1 MNKLQIEAAD
11 RAGEVLAVEQPNPSR
26 YYVGVKQVFAWPQ
39 EKDGAPGYAVKY
51 PDGYTSWSP
60 KDVFEAAYLLQG
72 EDPTRVT
79 QEMVDAFILG
89 HEGTRMGNHSV
100 VLVKLRNGFTIVE
113 ESACVDPANYDQAIG
128 ERYALEKAKR
138 KVWEFLGFLLATAR
152 NGVDREL
159 TPAEKLPPHQ
169 FRMLKE
175 KVELD
180 QKIAALVRFINSP
193 KVAEVDPTEQG
204 RLKAQADA
212 MQAYADILE
221 ARLVAVI

>member
-1 MNKLQIEAAD
+1 MTKCYIGTKQIW
-11 RAGEVLAVEQPNPSR
+11 
-26 YYVGVKQVFAWPQ
+26 AWPQ

-89 HEGTRMGNHSV
+89 HEGTRMGNHGV

-169 FRMLKE
+169 LRMLKE

-180 QKIAALVRFINSP
+180 QKVAALVLFINGP
-193 KVAEVDPTEQG
+193 KFPEVDAAEQS
-204 RLKAQADA
+204 RLKAQAEA

-221 ARLVAVI
+221 ARLVALFTEQTGFDTHL